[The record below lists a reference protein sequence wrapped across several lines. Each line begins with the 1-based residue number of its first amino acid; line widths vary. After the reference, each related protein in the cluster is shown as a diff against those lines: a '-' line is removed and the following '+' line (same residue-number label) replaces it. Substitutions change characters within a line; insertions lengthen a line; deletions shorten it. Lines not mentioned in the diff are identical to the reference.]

1 LTLLSVFVEI
11 LIFRFSEVTDE
22 TETVDML
29 LNDFADTLMLGTS
42 EVMFDSDT
50 VAMLDKVR

>member
-1 LTLLSVFVEI
+1 M
-11 LIFRFSEVTDE
+11 TDE